1 MKTLYRRIFK
11 NQQTGVATIRELLQS
26 MFVGEM
32 LRAGER
38 IWIVSP
44 WISNVVLIDNRSGNF
59 DTLNPEWSRR
69 EIRLVDVVIALM
81 ARGSHIVIVTRHLDT
96 TNTGFLDKLRD
107 ETERYGLENQLTT
120 NTKSLLHTK
129 GILLS
134 KSLLMGSMNLTY
146 YGLEMNDEW
155 IQFSIDPD
163 DIASTRLEFGKYL
176 EGA

>member
-1 MKTLYRRIFK
+1 MTALYRRIFK
-11 NQQTGVATIRELLQS
+11 SQQTGVATIRELLQT

-32 LRAGER
+32 LLVGET

-69 EIRLVDVVIALM
+69 EIRLIDVLIALM
-81 ARGSHIVIVTRHLDT
+81 TRGSRVVIVTRDLE
-96 TNTGFLDKLRD
+96 TNAGFINGLSDMA
-107 ETERYGLENQLTT
+107 EQNALENQLTI
-120 NTKSLLHTK
+120 KIQDALHTK

-146 YGLEMNDEW
+146 NGLEMNDEW
-155 IQFSIDPD
+155 IQFSIDSE
-163 DIASTRLEFGKYL
+163 DIAKTRLEFVLYT
-176 EGA
+176 ADV